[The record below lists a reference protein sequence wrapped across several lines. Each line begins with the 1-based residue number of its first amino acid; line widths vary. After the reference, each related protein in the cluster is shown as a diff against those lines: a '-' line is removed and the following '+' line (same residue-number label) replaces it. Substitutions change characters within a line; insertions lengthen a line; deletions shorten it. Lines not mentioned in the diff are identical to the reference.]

1 MLDVYC
7 YGTIVMNHVEEI
19 KQSLLQSIFN
29 KIINKYTKKVVKYC
43 CFDLMK

>member
-19 KQSLLQSIFN
+19 KQSLLESIFG
-29 KIINKYTKKVVKYC
+29 K
-43 CFDLMK
+43 